1 MSEWLSQ
8 LEQWHEENAYQKIID
23 CLESRSKTQALDYGL
38 TCQLARAYNNLADLD
53 QPED

>member
-8 LEQWHEENAYQKIID
+8 LEQWYEENAYQKIID

-38 TCQLARAYNNLADLD
+38 T
-53 QPED
+53 